1 MVLLGSNMCKH
12 LRTMCAIVALIF
24 VFRTVSFSQAVT
36 GTVLGTVTD
45 TSGGVAANAKV
56 TLTEVNTNT
65 ARTDQTN
72 ASGNFTFPN
81 VPEGNYRVDVE
92 LTGFK
97 KAVRQNIGVSV
108 NQNARVDVQLEVGN
122 IVDTVEVTTAPPPL
136 QTDRAD
142 IAVSI
147 SAEQTANLPTTGQR
161 NFQGLLNLVPGTT
174 RANFQHSQFFNASS
188 SLQTEVNGQMR
199 MGNNYQIEGI
209 DDNERTG
216 LLQIIVPPIEAI
228 QTVDVSTSNFD
239 AELGRAS
246 GAVANVILKS
256 GSNEIH
262 GAAYEFLQN
271 SYMNARSFFNA
282 SVGHLAYN
290 YFGGNVGG
298 PIIKNKLFYF
308 GDILRIADH
317 EANTNLLTIP
327 TQAQIGGNLAGSAKI
342 YDPASS
348 SSTNGTGRTPFA
360 NNIIPTSRI
369 NPISA
374 ALFSL
379 VPAPNQSSANGAN
392 NYFALLPFSK
402 DTTSFDTKVDYN
414 ATDKDRLS
422 VRLSYARPLVNQA
435 PVFGLA
441 GGPAQGNFAGTGLQR
456 TYSGGINYTRV
467 FSPNLI
473 AEFRAGVAYYNNV
486 ATPTDYGMNQSTALG
501 IPGVNLD
508 KITSGLVG
516 IALSSFYSS
525 PILGYSASLPWTR
538 AEANIDLSNN
548 WTKIIGNHSIKFG
561 VDYRAIRD
569 ALLQEQTFSPRGLYT
584 FNPGQTALNT
594 GTGSSTT
601 SNLNILASF
610 LLDLPN
616 QAGRD
621 LATYF
626 PSIRGKQFFSF
637 VQDRWTVT
645 PKLTLNFGVRWEL
658 YPPYTPQ
665 FPGGLSN
672 YNPANNTLVIAG
684 VGGNPINLGM
694 KNHLN
699 YFAPRFGAAY
709 RLTESTVLRAGF
721 GISYTPYPDNSYAY
735 NYPVRANN
743 EYDSLNTYSPAL
755 LYTGQPATFQ
765 NGFPPSQLPAVPSNG
780 ILSAPISQ
788 SYTVVNTGFK
798 NPYVESWNFA
808 VQQALP
814 AKFTLDVAYV
824 GNHGVDS
831 VVNYNANA
839 GVIPGAG
846 SAGQPQFATFG
857 RTASTNI
864 LFAPFSTSYNSLQ
877 VKVDRRFAAGLT
889 VTTSY
894 TWGKGMAFQSADDGG
909 LAFYVNQRRNY
920 ARNDYDRTQTFVQS
934 YIYELPFG
942 PGKKWLNSGFAG
954 NLFGNWRVTGILTL
968 MTGIPFT
975 VTADGT
981 ALNLPGQGIAQ
992 TANQLY
998 PVAILGGVGAGNP
1011 WFTTA
1016 SFGQPSGSGVAGN
1029 TGRNILS
1036 GPGFV
1041 NLDASLT
1048 KVITFHERYRFELRG
1063 EAFGVTNTPQFANP
1077 NSAVNTPGTFGQIT
1091 STLGAGNGALGSGGG
1106 ARTMQLGAKFSF

>member
-1 MVLLGSNMCKH
+1 MVKH
-12 LRTMCAIVALIF
+12 LRGMCALVALVCLF
-24 VFRTVSFSQAVT
+24 STVSFGQAVT

-45 TSGGVAANAKV
+45 TTGAVAAKAKV
-56 TLTEVNTNT
+56 TLIEVDTNT
-65 ARTDQTN
+65 TRTGETN
-72 ASGNFTFPN
+72 ESGNFTFPN
-81 VPEGNYRVDVE
+81 VPQGTYRVDVE

-97 KAVRQNIGVSV
+97 KAIQQNIAVAV

-122 IVDTVEVTTAPPPL
+122 VVDSVEVTAAPPPL

-142 IAVSI
+142 IAVNI
-147 SAEQTANLPTTGQR
+147 SAAQTANLPTTGQR

-298 PIIKNKLFYF
+298 AIIKNKLFYF
-308 GDILRIADH
+308 GDILRITDH

-327 TQAQIGGNLAGSAKI
+327 TRAQAGGNLAGSALI
-342 YDPASS
+342 YDP
-348 SSTNGTGRTPFA
+348 STGNANGTGRTPFA
-360 NNIIPTSRI
+360 NNVIPTSRI
-369 NPISA
+369 NPISS
-374 ALFSL
+374 ALLSL
-379 VPAPNQSSANGAN
+379 VPAPNQPSANGAN
-392 NYFALLPFSK
+392 NYFALLPYSK
-402 DTTSFDTKVDYN
+402 DTTSFDAKVDYN
-414 ATDKDRLS
+414 ISDKDRLS
-422 VRLSYARPLVNQA
+422 VRLSYARPLIDQA

-441 GGPAQGNFAGTGLQR
+441 GGPAQGAFAGTGLQR

-501 IPGVNLD
+501 IPGINLD

-516 IALSSFYSS
+516 IALSTFYSS

-538 AEANIDLSNN
+538 AEANINVSNN
-548 WTKIIGNHSIKFG
+548 WTKILGNHTIKFG

-594 GTGSSTT
+594 GTGASAT
-601 SNLNILASF
+601 SNLNVLASL

-626 PSIRGKQFFSF
+626 PSIRGNQFFSF

-665 FPGGLSN
+665 FAGGLSN

-684 VGGNPINLGM
+684 VGNNPSNLGM
-694 KNHLN
+694 KNRLT
-699 YFAPRFGAAY
+699 YLAPRFGAAY
-709 RLTESTVLRAGF
+709 RVTESTVIRAGF

-743 EYDSLNTYSPAL
+743 EYDSLNTYTPAIL
-755 LYTGQPATFQ
+755 SSGQPATFQ
-765 NGFPPSQLPAVPSNG
+765 NGFPPAQLPAVPANG
-780 ILSAPISQ
+780 ILSAPINQ
-788 SYTVVNTGFK
+788 SYNVVNTGFK

-814 AKFTLDVAYV
+814 KKFTLDLAYV

-839 GVIPGAG
+839 GLIPGAG

-864 LFAPFSTSYNSLQ
+864 LFAPFSSSYNSLQ
-877 VKVDRRFAAGLT
+877 VKLDRRAAKDLT
-889 VTTSY
+889 ISTSY
-894 TWGKGMAFQSADDGG
+894 TFAKGMAFQSSDDGG
-909 LAFYVNQRRNY
+909 LDFYVNQRRNY

-942 PGKKWLNSGFAG
+942 PGKKWMNSGFIG
-954 NLFGNWRVTGILTL
+954 NVLGNWRVTGILTL
-968 MTGIPFT
+968 MTGTPFT
-975 VTADGT
+975 ITADGT
-981 ALNLPGQGIAQ
+981 ALNLPGQNVAN

-998 PVAILGGVGAGNP
+998 PVAILGGVGAGHP
-1011 WFTTA
+1011 WFTPV
-1016 SFGQPSGSGVAGN
+1016 SFAQPTGSGVSGN
-1029 TGRNILS
+1029 TGRNVLS

-1048 KVITFHERYRFELRG
+1048 KVITLRERYRFELRG
-1063 EAFGVTNTPQFANP
+1063 EAFGVTNTPQFSNP
-1077 NSAVNTPGTFGQIT
+1077 NSAVNTPSTFGQIT
-1091 STLGAGNGALGSGGG
+1091 STLGAGSGALGSGGG
-1106 ARTMQLGAKFSF
+1106 ARTLQLGAKFSF